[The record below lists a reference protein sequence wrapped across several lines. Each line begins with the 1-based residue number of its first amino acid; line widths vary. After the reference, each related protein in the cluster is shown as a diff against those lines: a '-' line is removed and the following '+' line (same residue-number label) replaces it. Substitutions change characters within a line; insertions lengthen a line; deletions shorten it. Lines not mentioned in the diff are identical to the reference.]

1 MRRIRYGGVC
11 MTNIDDL
18 LLVEANKRMEDNGDE
33 KTFSFDAVMNDL
45 GISEAELLNSE
56 DVDIE

>member
-1 MRRIRYGGVC
+1 

-18 LLVEANKRMEDNGDE
+18 LLVEANKRMKDNGDE

-45 GISEAELLNSE
+45 GISEAELLNAE

>member
-1 MRRIRYGGVC
+1 
-11 MTNIDDL
+11 MTIIDDL

-33 KTFSFDAVMNDL
+33 KTFSLDLVMKDL
-45 GISEAELLNSE
+45 GISEAELLNVE